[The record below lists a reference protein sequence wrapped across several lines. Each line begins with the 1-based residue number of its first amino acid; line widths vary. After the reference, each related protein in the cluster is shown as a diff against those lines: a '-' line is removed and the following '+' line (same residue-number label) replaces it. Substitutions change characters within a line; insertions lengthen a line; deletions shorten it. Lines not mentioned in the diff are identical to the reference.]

1 LLGTSTLAQAQ
12 TGSTPATPPGPQT
25 EHQKANQAEPQK
37 STQAE
42 PEKANKAEPQKSTQ
56 AEPQKPSKAE
66 PQKSTQAE
74 PQKAQPNQPTT
85 TRSSEAKPNQPGATK
100 SSEAKPDQPGA
111 TRSGDRPNATNSGSS
126 TEPGKVPNGAGE
138 NRPSSA
144 SMGPVNLT
152 ASQKTEIHNTIIS
165 DHSAPRAS
173 NLGIS
178 LAVGVAVPETVRF
191 APLPPR
197 IVEIEPAWRGYEY
210 FVYADEIV
218 IIEPGTR
225 RVVAILVS

>member
-1 LLGTSTLAQAQ
+1 MTPNGFTKAALVAALLLGTSALAQAQ
-12 TGSTPATPPGPQT
+12 TGSAPATPAGPQT
-25 EHQKANQAEPQK
+25 EHQKANQPEPQK

-56 AEPQKPSKAE
+56 AEPQK
-66 PQKSTQAE
+66 
-74 PQKAQPNQPTT
+74 AQPNQPAT
-85 TRSSEAKPNQPGATK
+85 TRSSEAKPNQPATTK
-100 SSEAKPDQPGA
+100 SSEANPTQPGA
-111 TRSGDRPNATNSGSS
+111 TKSAERPNATNSGSS
-126 TEPGKVPNGAGE
+126 TGPGRVPNGAGE

-152 ASQKTEIHNTIIS
+152 TSQKTEIHNTIIS

-173 NLGIS
+173 HLSIN
-178 LAVGVAVPETVRF
+178 LAVGVAVPETVHF

-225 RVVAILVS
+225 RVVAIVVS

>member
-1 LLGTSTLAQAQ
+1 MTPNGFTKAALVAALLLGTSALAQAQ
-12 TGSTPATPPGPQT
+12 TGSAPATPAAPQT
-25 EHQKANQAEPQK
+25 EHLKANQ
-37 STQAE
+37 T
-42 PEKANKAEPQKSTQ
+42 EPQKSTQ
-56 AEPQKPSKAE
+56 AEPQKPNKAE

-74 PQKAQPNQPTT
+74 PQKAQPNQPATT
-85 TRSSEAKPNQPGATK
+85 KSSEANPTQPGATK
-100 SSEAKPDQPGA
+100 SAE
-111 TRSGDRPNATNSGSS
+111 RPNATNSGSS
-126 TEPGKVPNGAGE
+126 TGPGRVPNGAGE

-152 ASQKTEIHNTIIS
+152 TSQKTEIHNTIIS

-173 NLGIS
+173 HLSIN
-178 LAVGVAVPETVRF
+178 LAVGVAVPETVHF

-225 RVVAILVS
+225 RVVAIVVS